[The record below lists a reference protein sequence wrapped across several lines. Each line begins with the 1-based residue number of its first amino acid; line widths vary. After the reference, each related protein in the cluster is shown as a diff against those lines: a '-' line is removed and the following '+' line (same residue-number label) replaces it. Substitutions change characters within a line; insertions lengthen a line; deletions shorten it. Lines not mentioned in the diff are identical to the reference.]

1 MARILVAEDNAM
13 LLGAIQDTLE
23 LSGYDVCAVRNGV
36 QAMEAL
42 SHFRP
47 EVIVSD
53 LAMPEMDGF
62 ELYRQVRR
70 ESSDTAIPFVFIS
83 ARYDA
88 QAVAEVVGN
97 NGPFF
102 LRKPFGSEELLEAVG
117 KLLKKHEPTPASPAD
132 LSPAQMG
139 AAEKGIHLREAGA
152 LVTASC

>member
-36 QAMEAL
+36 QALEAL

-62 ELYRQVRR
+62 ELYRRVRR
-70 ESSDTAIPFVFIS
+70 ESPGVAILFIFIS
-83 ARYDA
+83 ARAIAWARRTGRRKQQHVFEGAVRPGGTVGSGSQAPGMA
-88 QAVAEVVGN
+88 QN
-97 NGPFF
+97 C
-102 LRKPFGSEELLEAVG
+102 R
-117 KLLKKHEPTPASPAD
+117 
-132 LSPAQMG
+132 
-139 AAEKGIHLREAGA
+139 
-152 LVTASC
+152 